1 MASVNVDWRFAQDR
15 AGLNL
20 NVNVTGEQFDL
31 FFDPETFVSETVT
44 LSSYNVVDL
53 AGSWRLTDSLELV
66 GRVAN
71 LFDEDYEEVLG
82 YSRPGVAFYGG
93 LRGRFD
99 F

>member
-1 MASVNVDWRFAQDR
+1 MSIQIKKSAFKIS
-15 AGLNL
+15 
-20 NVNVTGEQFDL
+20 
-31 FFDPETFVSETVT
+31 TVT
-44 LSSYNVVDL
+44 LDSYTVVDL
-53 AGSWRLTDSLELV
+53 AGSWRLTGSLELV
-66 GRVAN
+66 GRVTN